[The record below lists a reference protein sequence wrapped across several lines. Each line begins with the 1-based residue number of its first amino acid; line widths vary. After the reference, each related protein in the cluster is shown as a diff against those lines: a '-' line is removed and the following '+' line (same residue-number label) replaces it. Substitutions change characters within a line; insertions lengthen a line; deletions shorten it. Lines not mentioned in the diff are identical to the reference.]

1 MTDGSSLR
9 LNIVENAVNKPS
21 VSVLLEHG
29 TPILVEIEG
38 MSRRLILNPGSS
50 VSILQPGISRRD
62 EVTNLKPY
70 GVTGEVLDIKG
81 RQSVSFELDEC
92 KFEHEFLVCSLPTA
106 VAGLLGID
114 WIAKAGAIIDF
125 DYGKMTL
132 RGNPSVSMVCNATP
146 TGHNALTIFIQ
157 SKEGHSLLP
166 IQRETKQLE
175 EQLPASSQRVLRDKS
190 DGVWQIRAMENVVIP
205 PRSPQVVKGNLE
217 SEGGLKPPSL
227 ICIEPALIPIEGILP
242 ARVLS

>member
-1 MTDGSSLR
+1 M
-9 LNIVENAVNKPS
+9 P
-21 VSVLLEHG
+21 
-29 TPILVEIEG
+29 
-38 MSRRLILNPGSS
+38 RRLILDTGSS
-50 VSILQPGISRRD
+50 VSILQPGVSRRD

-106 VAGLLGID
+106 AAGLLGID
-114 WIAKAGAIIDF
+114 WIAKTGAIIGF

-132 RGNPSVSMVCNATP
+132 RGNPSVSTVCNATP
-146 TGHNALTIFIQ
+146 TGHKALTIFMQ
-157 SKEGHSLLP
+157 SKEGHSLLR
-166 IQRETKQLE
+166 IQRETMQLE

-217 SEGGLKPPSL
+217 SEEGLKPPPL

-242 ARVLS
+242 ARVLSRVESRTRETNKAVIRRRLSNSSAQQ

>member
-81 RQSVSFELDEC
+81 RQSVSFGLDEL
-92 KFEHEFLVCSLPTA
+92 KFEHEFLVCSLHTA
-106 VAGLLGID
+106 GAGLLGID
-114 WIAKAGAIIDF
+114 WLAKAGAIIDF
-125 DYGKMTL
+125 DYGKMNL
-132 RGNPSVSMVCNATP
+132 SGNPSV
-146 TGHNALTIFIQ
+146 
-157 SKEGHSLLP
+157 
-166 IQRETKQLE
+166 
-175 EQLPASSQRVLRDKS
+175 
-190 DGVWQIRAMENVVIP
+190 
-205 PRSPQVVKGNLE
+205 
-217 SEGGLKPPSL
+217 
-227 ICIEPALIPIEGILP
+227 
-242 ARVLS
+242 